1 MSVLTPIQLLEKE
14 LKEYEK
20 SLDKSIKMY
29 EKGDIDMITH
39 LVHKKNLKHLIEQF
53 TYAIYKLKK

>member
-1 MSVLTPIQLLEKE
+1 MRSPIQILEKE
-14 LKEYEK
+14 LYEYEK
-20 SLDKSIKMY
+20 ALDKSIKLY
-29 EKGDIDMITH
+29 EKGDIDLETH